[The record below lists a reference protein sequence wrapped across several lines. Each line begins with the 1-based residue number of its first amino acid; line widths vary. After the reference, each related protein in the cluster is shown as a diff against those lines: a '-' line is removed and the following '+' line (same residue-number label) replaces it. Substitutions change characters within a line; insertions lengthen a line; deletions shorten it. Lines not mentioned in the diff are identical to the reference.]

1 MTYKDAVT
9 LIRVRTAGNIWLTGA
24 EMQAVS
30 ELLEE
35 QEKRLKHYEHADGQK
50 NYEMAGREL
59 GRLVDDKQSQY
70 GDMISAMG
78 PMLKILYPEGV
89 RPGQYDDLAL
99 IVRIL
104 DKLGRITK
112 GNGEGGE
119 SPYRDIAGYGLL
131 GDGKATTARLCSPP
145 ANWREGLGVGT

>member
-1 MTYKDAVT
+1 MS
-9 LIRVRTAGNIWLTGA
+9 NF
-24 EMQAVS
+24 
-30 ELLEE
+30 E
-35 QEKRLKHYEHADGQK
+35 Q
-50 NYEMAGREL
+50 AGREL
-59 GRLVDDKQSQY
+59 GWLVDEKQRQY

-89 RPGQYDDLAL
+89 KPDQYNDLAL

-112 GNGEGGE
+112 GNGDGGE

-131 GDGKATTARLCSPP
+131 GAGKMQTARLCSPP
-145 ANWREGLGVGT
+145 ANRREGLGVGT